1 MKIKKFK
8 ELVDDDLSVF
18 FNLEEFG
25 EIHRVEGK
33 KVPSIFMTDSH
44 GSTSKVSDK
53 DLKNTGIIGADF
65 TLYLKRE
72 DCDFKYSAG
81 KILNVDG
88 KELVIGKVAEESGV
102 LIFNLNQYR
111 RY

>member
-1 MKIKKFK
+1 MAMKKFK
-8 ELVDDDLSVF
+8 DQVKDDFAIF

-25 EIHRVEGK
+25 EIHKVEGK
-33 KVPSIFMTDSH
+33 EIESIFMVDSH
-44 GSTSKVSDK
+44 GSTSMVSDK
-53 DLKNTGIIGADF
+53 DLKNTGLTGADF

-72 DCDFKYSAG
+72 DCDFKHSAG

-88 KELVIGKVAEESGV
+88 KELVISKVAEEMGV
-102 LIFNLNQYR
+102 LIFNLHQYR